1 MSGLVRTTSTDYD
14 IPKKGYSMSLSNALK
29 GYLQNVVFSHIDNTI
44 YDEEEGW
51 VRKLLECI
59 RSIRLE
65 NGKLKADNFFAKGG
79 FKCMFNIGGSACA
92 FEICDKTQLER
103 RKFTYSHLARIPDC
117 HLNSPT
123 TARTVNLGDGWM
135 QPNMYLLLTKMKF
148 CPQGDLFNVFVTNK
162 DNNLYKKDYL
172 MQLIKPLALTL
183 DSLHKHNPPMFIIDL
198 KLENTLLCDC
208 NGETFTFIDLDDV
221 VFGNED
227 VKLIG
232 TEGYSFQIIL
242 GLIRGGKT
250 DMKAREWVDWNAFCN
265 MALMIVSWGLY
276 DEIKFIPYLPFFK
289 KNITINHMILN
300 SPDGDII
307 RFEPKYKLN
316 KHYITPFIITCC
328 EFLLMRKGKNYSHRG
343 NVSDVSI
350 PYDAALRDKSIQML
364 LDVLLEQQ
372 ENSAPILKKR
382 RLKELKF

>member
-1 MSGLVRTTSTDYD
+1 MSGLVRTTSTDYN

-29 GYLQNVVFSHIDNTI
+29 GYLQNVVFSHIDSTI

-148 CPQGDLFNVFVTNK
+148 
-162 DNNLYKKDYL
+162 
-172 MQLIKPLALTL
+172 
-183 DSLHKHNPPMFIIDL
+183 
-198 KLENTLLCDC
+198 
-208 NGETFTFIDLDDV
+208 
-221 VFGNED
+221 
-227 VKLIG
+227 
-232 TEGYSFQIIL
+232 
-242 GLIRGGKT
+242 
-250 DMKAREWVDWNAFCN
+250 
-265 MALMIVSWGLY
+265 
-276 DEIKFIPYLPFFK
+276 
-289 KNITINHMILN
+289 
-300 SPDGDII
+300 
-307 RFEPKYKLN
+307 
-316 KHYITPFIITCC
+316 
-328 EFLLMRKGKNYSHRG
+328 
-343 NVSDVSI
+343 
-350 PYDAALRDKSIQML
+350 
-364 LDVLLEQQ
+364 
-372 ENSAPILKKR
+372 
-382 RLKELKF
+382 